1 MSFQPIT
8 NYFRPAYEGRAA
20 IGWGIAALYTF
31 VLLLAVRVG
40 AAPIL
45 GMIGLA
51 LAMFAW
57 RWHQAK
63 ALWNFKLGLAGKAV
77 ELLPSARFKKAAKAL
92 EGNIWL
98 GWGYRWQPKHTQL
111 SYEILK
117 RDMDEVYP
125 PKWYVKWAK
134 VTTDPREAKG
144 MPWVQGLEAEKD
156 VIIPFKALEGHTAIL
171 AITGAIKTTLFKLLV
186 YQLASR
192 GDVVIVLDPKGDR
205 DLKNICKEV
214 PAELGNPDRF
224 VMFHPAFSRHS
235 MRFDALSSWDRETQV
250 ASRIRMIMSASED
263 DNFVSFVWMTVTHIV
278 GCMKRIGR
286 RINIASLLDH
296 VQSQVAAEALAE
308 QVLTQFLR
316 GHLEQFEPLMQ
327 ARTRE
332 MEQEAQKKKGRGGS
346 QIASPRLAA
355 MAEFFKTEVD
365 QSARP
370 REISGLI
377 AALESNR
384 EWFAKMVISL
394 TPILTKL
401 SAGDIGPLLSPDYQD
416 VRDERP
422 IFNSRKLIDG
432 GYVAYLGLDA
442 LSDASVAEAI
452 AAMMLADLAAT
463 AGEIYNY
470 EDPRATKR
478 KIHVICDE
486 WGDVVCEPIIQLA
499 NKSRGANVVLY
510 LAGQTFS
517 DLAVKMGNPQKAKR
531 VLGNMNNLIVGATSD
546 QDTLDIVMSKF
557 GETVV
562 RKVNVSQGAGQKT
575 EDAGLEY
582 SANRSTSM
590 SEQSQELIPPNLIM
604 SLPDLQYFAVVN
616 RAQIF
621 KGRIPVL
628 TLGNGGAA

>member
-20 IGWGIAALYTF
+20 IVWGISAIYTC
-31 VLLLAVRVG
+31 LLLIVVRVG
-40 AAPIL
+40 AAPVL
-45 GMIGLA
+45 GMICLA
-51 LAMFAW
+51 LLMFMW
-57 RWHQAK
+57 RAHQAK
-63 ALWNFKLGLAGKAV
+63 RLWNFKLGLAGKAV
-77 ELLPSARFKKAAKAL
+77 ELLPSTKFNKAAKAL
-92 EGNIWL
+92 DGNVWL

-111 SYEILK
+111 SHEILK
-117 RDMDEVYP
+117 RNMDEVYP
-125 PKWYVKWAK
+125 PKWYVKLAK
-134 VTTDPREAKG
+134 VETDPREAKG
-144 MPWVQGLEAEKD
+144 MPWIQGLEKERD

-214 PAELGNPDRF
+214 PAELGVPDRF
-224 VMFHPAFSRHS
+224 VMFHPAFSSQS

-278 GCMKRIGR
+278 GCMKRIGKR
-286 RINIASLLDH
+286 VNIASLLDH
-296 VQSQVAAEALAE
+296 VQSQSAAETLAE
-308 QVLTQFLR
+308 LVLTQFLR
-316 GHLEQFEPLMQ
+316 GQFDQFEPLVQ
-327 ARTRE
+327 SRTRE
-332 MEQEAQKKKGRGGS
+332 MEQEAKQKKGRGGS

-355 MAEFFKTEVD
+355 MAEFFKFEVD

-370 REISGLI
+370 REISGLL

-401 SAGDIGPLLSPDYQD
+401 SAGDLGSLLSPDYQD

-499 NKSRGANVVLY
+499 NKARGANVVLY

-517 DLAVKMGNPQKAKR
+517 DLAVKMGDPQKAKR

-562 RKVNVSQGAGQKT
+562 RRVNVSQGSGQKT

-582 SANRSTSM
+582 SANRSASM
-590 SEQSQELIPPNLIM
+590 SEQSTELIPQNLIM

-628 TLGNGGAA
+628 TLGKGAGA

>member
-1 MSFQPIT
+1 
-8 NYFRPAYEGRAA
+8 
-20 IGWGIAALYTF
+20 
-31 VLLLAVRVG
+31 
-40 AAPIL
+40 
-45 GMIGLA
+45 
-51 LAMFAW
+51 
-57 RWHQAK
+57 
-63 ALWNFKLGLAGKAV
+63 
-77 ELLPSARFKKAAKAL
+77 
-92 EGNIWL
+92 
-98 GWGYRWQPKHTQL
+98 
-111 SYEILK
+111 
-117 RDMDEVYP
+117 
-125 PKWYVKWAK
+125 
-134 VTTDPREAKG
+134 
-144 MPWVQGLEAEKD
+144 
-156 VIIPFKALEGHTAIL
+156 
-171 AITGAIKTTLFKLLV
+171 
-186 YQLASR
+186 
-192 GDVVIVLDPKGDR
+192 
-205 DLKNICKEV
+205 
-214 PAELGNPDRF
+214 
-224 VMFHPAFSRHS
+224 
-235 MRFDALSSWDRETQV
+235 
-250 ASRIRMIMSASED
+250 
-263 DNFVSFVWMTVTHIV
+263 
-278 GCMKRIGR
+278 
-286 RINIASLLDH
+286 
-296 VQSQVAAEALAE
+296 
-308 QVLTQFLR
+308 
-316 GHLEQFEPLMQ
+316 
-327 ARTRE
+327 
-332 MEQEAQKKKGRGGS
+332 
-346 QIASPRLAA
+346 
-355 MAEFFKTEVD
+355 
-365 QSARP
+365 
-370 REISGLI
+370 
-377 AALESNR
+377 
-384 EWFAKMVISL
+384 MVISL

-499 NKSRGANVVLY
+499 NKARGANVVLY

>member
-1 MSFQPIT
+1 M
-8 NYFRPAYEGRAA
+8 
-20 IGWGIAALYTF
+20 
-31 VLLLAVRVG
+31 
-40 AAPIL
+40 
-45 GMIGLA
+45 
-51 LAMFAW
+51 
-57 RWHQAK
+57 
-63 ALWNFKLGLAGKAV
+63 
-77 ELLPSARFKKAAKAL
+77 
-92 EGNIWL
+92 
-98 GWGYRWQPKHTQL
+98 
-111 SYEILK
+111 
-117 RDMDEVYP
+117 
-125 PKWYVKWAK
+125 
-134 VTTDPREAKG
+134 
-144 MPWVQGLEAEKD
+144 
-156 VIIPFKALEGHTAIL
+156 
-171 AITGAIKTTLFKLLV
+171 
-186 YQLASR
+186 
-192 GDVVIVLDPKGDR
+192 
-205 DLKNICKEV
+205 
-214 PAELGNPDRF
+214 
-224 VMFHPAFSRHS
+224 SRHS

-499 NKSRGANVVLY
+499 NKARGANVVLY